1 MKTLG
6 IVGGLGPESTIE
18 YYRLLIAG
26 WRERRPD
33 GTHPQLVI
41 NSIDVN
47 KVLALAGKGKRE
59 DLAEY
64 LLEALAQLDRA
75 GCDFAI
81 LAANTPHI
89 VFDEV
94 AARSPLPLINIV
106 QATCDFAKLHGL
118 KKLGLFGTLST
129 MQGGFY
135 QSVFAKAGVEV
146 IIPDTEQ
153 QNCVHE
159 KYVGELVKGIFLPET
174 RQLLQEIAANLKQR
188 NKIDALILG
197 GTELPLL
204 LRDGSELG
212 IPLLDTTRIHVEAAV
227 ESLVREGTAS
237 TVAFWPNRKVGL
249 GPRGS

>member
-6 IVGGLGPESTIE
+6 IVGGIGPESTIE

-33 GTHPQLVI
+33 GTYPQLVI
-41 NSIDVN
+41 NSIDVS
-47 KVLALAGKGKRE
+47 KVLALAGKGQRE

-94 AARSPLPLINIV
+94 AARSPLPLISIV

-135 QSVFAKAGVEV
+135 QTVSAKAGIE
-146 IIPDTEQ
+146 IIVPEIADQ
-153 QNCVHE
+153 KRVHE

-174 RQLLQEIAANLKQR
+174 RQRLLEIAARMKQR
-188 NKIDALILG
+188 NKIDGLILG

-212 IPLLDTTRIHVEAAV
+212 IPLLDTTRIHVGAALEQWLV
-227 ESLVREGTAS
+227 DSVSLLKPSV
-237 TVAFWPNRKVGL
+237 K
-249 GPRGS
+249 